1 MQLKTE
7 EVGQFH
13 ALCKALQVRR
23 YCSQTAYVWYADSAR
38 YIQLFCKVRGYKHV
52 VKLFPHEV
60 SHIEACMRLLG
71 CQDEK
76 DFGNWETRYILMIW
90 LCVLC
95 IIPFDICSMD
105 SSLSSNSTT
114 DGTLIAGH
122 GSAETSSRQTLVQ
135 QIVSISLSYMSD
147 AGPTRDA
154 ASACLST
161 LLTRPDME
169 SGLLREFVDSAVSI
183 LRDRAAKTDAE
194 VKDLTSS

>member
-1 MQLKTE
+1 MHCAKSCRWVLCCTYTRGVYNNVVYFLK
-7 EVGQFH
+7 
-13 ALCKALQVRR
+13 
-23 YCSQTAYVWYADSAR
+23 
-38 YIQLFCKVRGYKHV
+38 LFCKVRGYKHV

-105 SSLSSNSTT
+105 SSLSSNSMT
-114 DGTLIAGH
+114 DGTLIGGN
-122 GSAETSSRQTLVQ
+122 GSAETSTRLTLVQ

-169 SGLLREFVDSAVSI
+169 SGLLREFVDSAVTI

>member
-1 MQLKTE
+1 VLQL
-7 EVGQFH
+7 
-13 ALCKALQVRR
+13 LCR
-23 YCSQTAYVWYADSAR
+23 
-38 YIQLFCKVRGYKHV
+38 VRGYKHV

-71 CQDEK
+71 CQDSK
-76 DFGNWETRYILMIW
+76 DFGNWETRYILMLW
-90 LCVLC
+90 LCILC

-114 DGTLIAGH
+114 DGGVVFSVTSAGL
-122 GSAETSSRQTLVQ
+122 AESDAPRPTLVQ
-135 QIVSISLSYMSD
+135 SIMAVSLSYMSD

-169 SGLLREFVDSAVSI
+169 SGLLGEFVASAVSI
-183 LRDRAAKTDAE
+183 LSDWASKSDAD